1 MERENA
7 KCSGNLSQTAGVDGG
22 FKISYHVRWNPCQVI
37 LVRTTFLLSAGDGE
51 RAAVILLALL
61 GLRGCGRRSSR
72 AAGRDEHIDEAQH
85 QVGRTL

>member
-1 MERENA
+1 MLRELI
-7 KCSGNLSQTAGVDGG
+7 SDRWVDGG

-61 GLRGCGRRSSR
+61 GLRDADVGHLEQP
-72 AAGRDEHIDEAQH
+72 GRDEHIDEAQH